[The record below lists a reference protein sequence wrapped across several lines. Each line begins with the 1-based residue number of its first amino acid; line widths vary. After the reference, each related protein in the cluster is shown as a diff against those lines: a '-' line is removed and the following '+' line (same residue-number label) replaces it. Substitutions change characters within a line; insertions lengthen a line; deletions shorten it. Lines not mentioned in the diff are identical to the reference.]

1 MLRCALYSER
11 RWFQKDARQLWCSW
25 LERRKRLLEE
35 THEWHHPTVSKL
47 WLADTMQRLQKAEEE
62 VIDVMESRKKAFK
75 INGRGKYK
83 VWLPQ
88 ALLRVCW
95 GHQVANSQART
106 QEKLRLSA
114 RKKSRVALAVVSSSR
129 ERARHMRSS
138 STHIARVRNAICE
151 LFLCVQEEALKS
163 FEFVPEQWIH
173 IALDETQEPVSMCVR
188 SEMCQ
193 VMVFCTSN
201 RSGCQPA
208 HKTSRNWM

>member
-1 MLRCALYSER
+1 MA
-11 RWFQKDARQLWCSW
+11 A
-25 LERRKRLLEE
+25 
-35 THEWHHPTVSKL
+35 
-47 WLADTMQRLQKAEEE
+47 
-62 VIDVMESRKKAFK
+62 
-75 INGRGKYK
+75 
-83 VWLPQ
+83 
-88 ALLRVCW
+88 
-95 GHQVANSQART
+95 ANTR
-106 QEKLRLSA
+106 
-114 RKKSRVALAVVSSSR
+114 SRVALAVVSSSR